1 MKRTFLIIT
10 LISICLNEISSQTKK
25 WTLEDCINYA
35 VANNIGLQRQ
45 RLQTETSETN
55 LLKSKLNV
63 LPSLN
68 LGSDAQMG
76 FGRSINP
83 VTNLITF
90 QQNLSNSYALNSSID
105 LFTGF
110 ATLNSIS
117 ANKFMVQAGL
127 ESEKITRN
135 NLIGDIMLQ
144 YYQVVYSWGLE
155 NASKMQMELS
165 EKQLLRIVKMVET
178 GREAQ
183 SRQLEIESQVS
194 ADKLAYTVAHNT
206 ASQAITT
213 LKQMLQ
219 LAPGSEFEVLMP
231 DTNSMLIVDN
241 SFKTDSV
248 FKIASQVLPRLKAI
262 DFELKA
268 SEKQVAAAKGSLAPS
283 LSAGG
288 SVFTGYYNVLRGE
301 ETEQKSFSEQLKNN
315 NSQSVY
321 LSLRIPI
328 FNNYTIGRNIKLA
341 KIRKS
346 DNELRLEQEKNN
358 LYTEIENACL
368 NFNRGKDEY
377 AAAEANFEF
386 NKRSFNAVEKK
397 FEAGLIDVTDY
408 STAKTTLFKAET
420 EALRTKLQLV
430 IRKLFIQFYSTGEYE
445 NLTIN

>member
-288 SVFTGYYNVLRGE
+288 SVLY
-301 ETEQKSFSEQLKNN
+301 
-315 NSQSVY
+315 
-321 LSLRIPI
+321 
-328 FNNYTIGRNIKLA
+328 
-341 KIRKS
+341 
-346 DNELRLEQEKNN
+346 RL
-358 LYTEIENACL
+358 L
-368 NFNRGKDEY
+368 
-377 AAAEANFEF
+377 
-386 NKRSFNAVEKK
+386 
-397 FEAGLIDVTDY
+397 
-408 STAKTTLFKAET
+408 
-420 EALRTKLQLV
+420 
-430 IRKLFIQFYSTGEYE
+430 
-445 NLTIN
+445 